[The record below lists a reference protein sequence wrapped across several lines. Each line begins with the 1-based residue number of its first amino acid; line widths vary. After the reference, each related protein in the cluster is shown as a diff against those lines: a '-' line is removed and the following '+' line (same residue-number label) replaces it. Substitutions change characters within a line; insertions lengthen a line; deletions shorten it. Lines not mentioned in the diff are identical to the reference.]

1 MHMIIRKNISLNE
14 EYLKKLE
21 PLLQKHNGN
30 LSSVMREVIDLA
42 DAAFQDPDSVKR
54 LISGLKKEQNL
65 TSWTLFWSL
74 KNLTGRLPDEEFV
87 QNIIEDYIS
96 SISSLEKRLNE
107 LGGEIY
113 WGSSVKISSDDDRLP
128 KNVTFTIT
136 GKNPD
141 MNRFLGAV
149 AALFAAKKHNLG
161 VSKVRSI
168 SNPFEMEM
176 IRGENEWA
184 LKSVAENFGNMDIA
198 FSELYRNPDFWNTT
212 ISLYEKMDYDMVAI
226 SRQFFD
232 EILAGKTSP
241 KTTTAIERF
250 FGCHINQITLEDLI
264 KKMKVLYPSMGIIEK
279 IDTDKDS
286 LIIHH
291 GLTEPLAIKKIAAM
305 FIELLKLNG
314 QTYSSEVNENLIV
327 LKRLPEVGRILIKLM
342 EDLKLKEISL
352 ADYHKHLPKMLD
364 VLKDMP
370 FDEKLITSLGCRLGE
385 IMIQKYGKDNAV
397 EKWDA
402 GTFVRYVQEMNAI
415 LKQDSK
421 WDIISENV
429 IQGKIFNC
437 NMAKGDDK
445 FDIADCTFIRGIIEG
460 SILHAFGEQSERIHK
475 RYSGASAENDFCEI
489 YVAF

>member
-1 MHMIIRKNISLNE
+1 MIIRKNISLNE

-87 QNIIEDYIS
+87 QNIIGDYVY
-96 SISSLEKRLNE
+96 SISSLEKRLND

-113 WGSSVKISSDDDRLP
+113 WGSSVKISSDDDMLP

-141 MNRFLGAV
+141 MNRFLAAV
-149 AALFAAKKHNLG
+149 VALFAAKKHNLG
-161 VSKVRSI
+161 ICKIGSV

-176 IRGENEWA
+176 KRGENEWA
-184 LKSVAENFGNMDIA
+184 LKSVVENFGYMDIA
-198 FSELYRNPDFWNTT
+198 FSELYKKPDFWNT
-212 ISLYEKMDYDMVAI
+212 IIDLYEKMDYDMVAI

-232 EILAGKTSP
+232 EILSGKPSL
-241 KTTTAIERF
+241 KATTAIERF
-250 FGCHINQITLEDLI
+250 FGCHINQIALEDLI
-264 KKMKVLYPSMGIIEK
+264 KKMKALYPHTGIIEK
-279 IDTDKDS
+279 IDADKDS

-291 GLTEPLAIKKIAAM
+291 GLTEPLAIKKIAM
-305 FIELLKLNG
+305 IFVELLKLNG

-327 LKRLPEVGRILIKLM
+327 LKRVPEEGRIFIRLM
-342 EDLKLKEISL
+342 EDLKTMEISL
-352 ADYHKHLPKMLD
+352 NDYHKHLPKMLD
-364 VLKDMP
+364 VLKNMP
-370 FDEKLITSLGCRLGE
+370 FDEKLITSLGCKFGKM
-385 IMIQKYGKDNAV
+385 IIQKYEEDKAI

-402 GTFVRYVQEMNAI
+402 STFVKYVQEMNAI

-437 NMAKGDDK
+437 HMAKDDDK
-445 FDIADCTFIRGIIEG
+445 FNITNCTFIKGIVEG
-460 SILHAFGEQSERIHK
+460 SMLHAFGDQSERIHK
-475 RYSGASAENDFCEI
+475 RQTGAATENNFCEI